1 MKCGNYGKISP
12 HIAVR
17 SGIRHG
23 CCLSPAIFFTVS
35 MNVFYH
41 AVKLVSVSVSELAVV
56 SLSTVF
62 LGCILGADDIVIGT
76 NCGRFTKDAR

>member
-1 MKCGNYGKISP
+1 MKCGNYGKISQ

-23 CCLSPAIFFTVS
+23 CCLSPAIFTVS

-41 AVKLVSVSVSELAVV
+41 AVKLVSVSVSELAAVV

-62 LGCILGADDIVIGT
+62 LGCILCADDIVIDT